1 MLKRLVVGVCLFLW
15 IAFVFM
21 NESQS
26 LTSFSVTAAQNPP
39 SVPVQEPAKT
49 IDKEKIVQDL
59 LKKIAGQENK
69 PAEEVFKNI
78 QLLKGIPAGRL
89 VVMMNMGYSRALGVD
104 CTHCHTLDQWEKDDK
119 TEKLIA
125 REMVKMT
132 STINNEQLKNIK
144 NLKGPNPIVN
154 CTTCH
159 RGQTKPALNLK

>member
-1 MLKRLVVGVCLFLW
+1 MLKRLVVGVCLLFW
-15 IAFVFM
+15 MAFVFV

-39 SVPVQEPAKT
+39 SVPAQEPAKT

-89 VVMMNMGYSRALGVD
+89 VLMMNMGYSRALGVD

-119 TEKLIA
+119 PEKLIA

-144 NLKGPNPIVN
+144 NLKGPNPIIN

>member
-1 MLKRLVVGVCLFLW
+1 MLKRLVVGVCLLFW
-15 IAFVFM
+15 IAFVCM
-21 NESQS
+21 NESQR

-89 VVMMNMGYSRALGVD
+89 VLMMNMGYSRALGVD

-144 NLKGPNPIVN
+144 SLKGPNPIIN

-159 RGQTKPALNLK
+159 RGQTKPAINLK

>member
-1 MLKRLVVGVCLFLW
+1 MLKRLVVGVCLLFW
-15 IAFVFM
+15 SAFVFV

-26 LTSFSVTAAQNPP
+26 LISFSVTAAQNPP
-39 SVPVQEPAKT
+39 SVPAQEPTKT

-89 VVMMNMGYSRALGVD
+89 VLMMNMGYSRALGVD
-104 CTHCHTLDQWEKDDK
+104 CTHCHTLDQWEKDEK
-119 TEKLIA
+119 PEKLIA

-144 NLKGPNPIVN
+144 NLKGPNPVIN

>member
-1 MLKRLVVGVCLFLW
+1 MLKRLVVGVCLLFW
-15 IAFVFM
+15 SAFVLV

-26 LTSFSVTAAQNPP
+26 LISFSVTAAQNPP
-39 SVPVQEPAKT
+39 SVPAQEPTKT

-89 VVMMNMGYSRALGVD
+89 VLMMNMGYSRALGVD
-104 CTHCHTLDQWEKDDK
+104 CTHCHTLDQWEKDEK
-119 TEKLIA
+119 PEKLIA

-144 NLKGPNPIVN
+144 NLKGPNPVIN

>member
-1 MLKRLVVGVCLFLW
+1 MLKRLVVGVCLLFW
-15 IAFVFM
+15 MAFVFV
-21 NESQS
+21 NEPQS

-89 VVMMNMGYSRALGVD
+89 VLMMNMGYSRALGVD

-132 STINNEQLKNIK
+132 NTINNEQLKNIK
-144 NLKGPNPIVN
+144 NLKGPNPIIN